1 MNIFTPGLLS
11 GQTAIVTGG
20 SRGIGRAVA
29 FALAKSGANV
39 AIISR
44 SNNESTE
51 AIAEQLSSFGVRAI
65 SYGCD
70 VSNFDESAV
79 IVKQIINDFGD
90 IGILVNNAGITRD
103 KLIMQMSESDFDDVI
118 NINLKGAFNMTHHV
132 SRQLIRRKDGRIIN
146 ITSVAGLIGN
156 AGQANYAAS
165 KAGMIGLTKSTAKEL
180 APRGITVNAIAPGF
194 VDTDMTK
201 DLSDSSVLKESIPLA
216 RMADAE
222 EIANLAL
229 YLASPA
235 AAYITG
241 EVIRI
246 DGGLA
251 M

>member
-132 SRQLIRRKDGRIIN
+132 SRQLIRRKAGRIIN

-201 DLSDSSVLKESIPLA
+201 DLPDSSVLKESIPLA

>member
-79 IVKQIINDFGD
+79 IVKQIIN
-90 IGILVNNAGITRD
+90 NH
-103 KLIMQMSESDFDDVI
+103 S
-118 NINLKGAFNMTHHV
+118 
-132 SRQLIRRKDGRIIN
+132 GRI
-146 ITSVAGLIGN
+146 TVKSV
-156 AGQANYAAS
+156 
-165 KAGMIGLTKSTAKEL
+165 
-180 APRGITVNAIAPGF
+180 PG
-194 VDTDMTK
+194 K
-201 DLSDSSVLKESIPLA
+201 GSSFIVSIPLKQKDSQEA
-216 RMADAE
+216 KHE
-222 EIANLAL
+222 
-229 YLASPA
+229 
-235 AAYITG
+235 
-241 EVIRI
+241 
-246 DGGLA
+246 
-251 M
+251 